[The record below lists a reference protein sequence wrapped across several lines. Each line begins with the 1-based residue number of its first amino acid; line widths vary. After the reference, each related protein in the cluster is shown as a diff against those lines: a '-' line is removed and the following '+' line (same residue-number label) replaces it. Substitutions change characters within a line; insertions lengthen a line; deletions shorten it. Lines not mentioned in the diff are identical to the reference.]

1 MTILTLG
8 RLLVLGAIWGASF
21 PLIRHSVPAFGPAWI
36 IEGRVALG
44 AVAMTILCLIQGR
57 RLPVRG
63 HEKRFMVMGFINSA
77 FPFLC
82 FGFAAQTFS
91 ASLLSIFNATTPIFA
106 GILAAI
112 FLKRRVSPLGWFG
125 MAVGLSGVALIGF
138 EGMAVKGDGVFT
150 ALIACILAPL
160 SYSYASIYVLQQADS
175 IEPVDNAHGSLWA
188 GAIMLLP
195 IALMSPPPVR
205 EAGWIDWSAV
215 AMLGL
220 GCTAWAY
227 MLFFRLLSDVGPVKA
242 LSVTFLI
249 PLFGIFWGWLFLGEQ
264 VSRLMLGGGLLVLAG
279 SALINLGP
287 KSSA

>member
-36 IEGRVALG
+36 IEGRVVLG
-44 AVAMTILCLIQGR
+44 ALAMTVLCLIQGR

-63 HEKRFMVMGFINSA
+63 HEKRFLVMGFINSA

-106 GILAAI
+106 GILAAVL
-112 FLKRRVSPLGWFG
+112 LKRKVSLLGWFG
-125 MAVGLSGVALIGF
+125 MAVGLSGVALIGY
-138 EGMAVKGDGVFT
+138 EGMAVKGDGVLM
-150 ALIACILAPL
+150 ALIACFLAPL

-188 GAIMLLP
+188 GALMLLP
-195 IALMSPPPVR
+195 IALMSPAPVR
-205 EAGWIDWSAV
+205 EAGWVDWSAV
-215 AMLGL
+215 VMLGL

-227 MLFFRLLSDVGPVKA
+227 MLFFRLLADVGPVKA

-264 VSRLMLGGGLLVLAG
+264 VSYLMLGGGLLVLAG

-287 KSSA
+287 KSAA